1 MKSPIGL
8 DTVQSQAL
16 AAELNRLLASYQIL
30 YMNVRGFHWNIR
42 GNQFFELHLK
52 FEEIYNDLLLKVDA
66 LAERILTLDGVPC
79 TASATTSR
87 CPPSPSRR
95 GCDGRACVESLL
107 ESFRELL
114 VAQRRI
120 LRQAAEAGDEGTASI
135 LSDYAAAGEAGL
147 DAARL
152 PGLMT
157 LGPDAH
163 APARIIVPCCCK
175 PELSLLLSTRLPP
188 DSGGFLYLIC
198 INEKLIGK
206 LNAY

>member
-16 AAELNRLLASYQIL
+16 AAELNKLLASYQIL

-66 LAERILTLDGVPC
+66 LAERILTLDGVPLHSFSDYIKV
-79 TASATTSR
+79 SAI
-87 CPPSPSRR
+87 PEQK
-95 GCDGRACVESLL
+95 GLHDGRACVESLL

-120 LRQAAEAGDEGTASI
+120 LGQAADAGDEGTASI
-135 LSDYAAAGEAGL
+135 LSDY
-147 DAARL
+147 
-152 PGLMT
+152 
-157 LGPDAH
+157 
-163 APARIIVPCCCK
+163 VQQQ
-175 PELSLLLSTRLPP
+175 
-188 DSGGFLYLIC
+188 
-198 INEKLIGK
+198 EKLVWM
-206 LNAY
+206 LRAYLD

>member
-16 AAELNRLLASYQIL
+16 AAELNKLLASYQIL

-66 LAERILTLDGVPC
+66 LAERILTLDGVPLHSFSDYIKV
-79 TASATTSR
+79 SAI
-87 CPPSPSRR
+87 PEQK
-95 GCDGRACVESLL
+95 GLHDGRACVESLL

-120 LRQAAEAGDEGTASI
+120 LAQAAEAGDEGTASI
-135 LSDYAAAGEAGL
+135 LSDY
-147 DAARL
+147 
-152 PGLMT
+152 
-157 LGPDAH
+157 
-163 APARIIVPCCCK
+163 VQQQ
-175 PELSLLLSTRLPP
+175 
-188 DSGGFLYLIC
+188 
-198 INEKLIGK
+198 EKLVWM
-206 LNAY
+206 LRAYLD

>member
-16 AAELNRLLASYQIL
+16 AAELNKLLASYQIL

-66 LAERILTLDGVPC
+66 LAERILTLDGVPLHSFSDYLKV
-79 TASATTSR
+79 SAI
-87 CPPSPSRR
+87 PEQK
-95 GCDGRACVESLL
+95 GLHDGRACVESLL

-120 LRQAAEAGDEGTASI
+120 LGQGADAGDEGTASI
-135 LSDYAAAGEAGL
+135 LSDY
-147 DAARL
+147 
-152 PGLMT
+152 
-157 LGPDAH
+157 
-163 APARIIVPCCCK
+163 VQQQ
-175 PELSLLLSTRLPP
+175 
-188 DSGGFLYLIC
+188 
-198 INEKLIGK
+198 EKLVWM
-206 LNAY
+206 LRAYLA

>member
-16 AAELNRLLASYQIL
+16 AAELNKLLASYQIL

-66 LAERILTLDGVPC
+66 LAERILTLDGVPLHSFSDYLNV
-79 TASATTSR
+79 SAIAEQK
-87 CPPSPSRR
+87 
-95 GCDGRACVESLL
+95 GLHDGRACVESLL

-120 LRQAAEAGDEGTASI
+120 LGQAADAGNEGTASI
-135 LSDYAAAGEAGL
+135 LSDY
-147 DAARL
+147 
-152 PGLMT
+152 
-157 LGPDAH
+157 
-163 APARIIVPCCCK
+163 VQQQ
-175 PELSLLLSTRLPP
+175 
-188 DSGGFLYLIC
+188 
-198 INEKLIGK
+198 EKLVWM
-206 LNAY
+206 LRAYLA

>member
-16 AAELNRLLASYQIL
+16 AAELNKLLASYQIL

-66 LAERILTLDGVPC
+66 LAERILTLDGVPLHSFSDYLNF
-79 TASATTSR
+79 SAI
-87 CPPSPSRR
+87 PEQK
-95 GCDGRACVESLL
+95 GLHDGRACVESLL

-120 LRQAAEAGDEGTASI
+120 LGQAADAGDEGTASI
-135 LSDYAAAGEAGL
+135 LSDY
-147 DAARL
+147 
-152 PGLMT
+152 
-157 LGPDAH
+157 
-163 APARIIVPCCCK
+163 VQQQ
-175 PELSLLLSTRLPP
+175 
-188 DSGGFLYLIC
+188 
-198 INEKLIGK
+198 EKLVWM
-206 LNAY
+206 LRAYLA

>member
-16 AAELNRLLASYQIL
+16 AAELNKLLASYQIL

-66 LAERILTLDGVPC
+66 LAERILTLDGVPLHSFSDYIKV
-79 TASATTSR
+79 SAI
-87 CPPSPSRR
+87 PEQK
-95 GCDGRACVESLL
+95 GLHDGRACVESLL

-120 LRQAAEAGDEGTASI
+120 LGQAANAGDEGTASI
-135 LSDYAAAGEAGL
+135 LSDY
-147 DAARL
+147 
-152 PGLMT
+152 
-157 LGPDAH
+157 
-163 APARIIVPCCCK
+163 VQQQ
-175 PELSLLLSTRLPP
+175 
-188 DSGGFLYLIC
+188 
-198 INEKLIGK
+198 EKLVWM
-206 LNAY
+206 LRAYLA

>member
-16 AAELNRLLASYQIL
+16 AAELNNLLASYQIL

-66 LAERILTLDGVPC
+66 LAERILTLDGVPLHSFSDYIKV
-79 TASATTSR
+79 SAI
-87 CPPSPSRR
+87 PEQK
-95 GCDGRACVESLL
+95 GLHDGRACVESLL

-120 LRQAAEAGDEGTASI
+120 LGQAAEAGDEGTASI
-135 LSDYAAAGEAGL
+135 LSDY
-147 DAARL
+147 
-152 PGLMT
+152 
-157 LGPDAH
+157 
-163 APARIIVPCCCK
+163 VQQQ
-175 PELSLLLSTRLPP
+175 
-188 DSGGFLYLIC
+188 
-198 INEKLIGK
+198 EKLVWM
-206 LNAY
+206 LRAYLA

>member
-16 AAELNRLLASYQIL
+16 AAELNKLLASYQIL

-66 LAERILTLDGVPC
+66 LAERILTLDGVPLHSFSDYLNV
-79 TASATTSR
+79 SAI
-87 CPPSPSRR
+87 PEQK
-95 GCDGRACVESLL
+95 GLHDGRACIESLL

-120 LRQAAEAGDEGTASI
+120 LGQAADAGDEGTASI
-135 LSDYAAAGEAGL
+135 LSDYVL
-147 DAARL
+147 QQ
-152 PGLMT
+152 
-157 LGPDAH
+157 
-163 APARIIVPCCCK
+163 
-175 PELSLLLSTRLPP
+175 
-188 DSGGFLYLIC
+188 
-198 INEKLIGK
+198 EKLVWM
-206 LNAY
+206 LRAYLA

>member
-16 AAELNRLLASYQIL
+16 AAELNKLLASYQIL

-66 LAERILTLDGVPC
+66 LAERILTLDGVPLHSFSDYIQV
-79 TASATTSR
+79 SAI
-87 CPPSPSRR
+87 PEQK
-95 GCDGRACVESLL
+95 GLHDGRACVESLL

-120 LRQAAEAGDEGTASI
+120 LGQAAEAGDEGTASI
-135 LSDYAAAGEAGL
+135 LSDY
-147 DAARL
+147 
-152 PGLMT
+152 
-157 LGPDAH
+157 
-163 APARIIVPCCCK
+163 VQQQ
-175 PELSLLLSTRLPP
+175 
-188 DSGGFLYLIC
+188 
-198 INEKLIGK
+198 EKLVWM
-206 LNAY
+206 LRAYLA

>member
-66 LAERILTLDGVPC
+66 LAERILTLDGVPLHSFSDYLNI
-79 TASATTSR
+79 SAI
-87 CPPSPSRR
+87 PEQK
-95 GCDGRACVESLL
+95 GLHDGRACVESLL

-120 LRQAAEAGDEGTASI
+120 LGQAAEAGDEGTASI
-135 LSDYAAAGEAGL
+135 LSDY
-147 DAARL
+147 
-152 PGLMT
+152 
-157 LGPDAH
+157 
-163 APARIIVPCCCK
+163 VQQQ
-175 PELSLLLSTRLPP
+175 
-188 DSGGFLYLIC
+188 
-198 INEKLIGK
+198 EKLVWM
-206 LNAY
+206 LRAYLA

>member
-16 AAELNRLLASYQIL
+16 AAELNKLLASYQIL

-66 LAERILTLDGVPC
+66 LAERILTLDGVPLHSFSDYIKV
-79 TASATTSR
+79 SAI
-87 CPPSPSRR
+87 PEQK
-95 GCDGRACVESLL
+95 GLHGGRACVESLL

-120 LRQAAEAGDEGTASI
+120 LGQAADAGDEGTASI
-135 LSDYAAAGEAGL
+135 LSDY
-147 DAARL
+147 
-152 PGLMT
+152 
-157 LGPDAH
+157 
-163 APARIIVPCCCK
+163 VQQQ
-175 PELSLLLSTRLPP
+175 
-188 DSGGFLYLIC
+188 
-198 INEKLIGK
+198 EKLVWM
-206 LNAY
+206 LRAYLA

>member
-16 AAELNRLLASYQIL
+16 AAELNNLLASYQIL

-66 LAERILTLDGVPC
+66 LAERILTLDGVPLHSFSDYIQV
-79 TASATTSR
+79 SAI
-87 CPPSPSRR
+87 PEQK
-95 GCDGRACVESLL
+95 GLHDGRACVESLL

-120 LRQAAEAGDEGTASI
+120 LGQAAEAGDEGTASI
-135 LSDYAAAGEAGL
+135 LSDY
-147 DAARL
+147 
-152 PGLMT
+152 
-157 LGPDAH
+157 
-163 APARIIVPCCCK
+163 VQQQ
-175 PELSLLLSTRLPP
+175 
-188 DSGGFLYLIC
+188 
-198 INEKLIGK
+198 EKLVWM
-206 LNAY
+206 LRAYLD